1 MAAWWPRER
10 GPGLFEPAL
19 PLGVDKL
26 AAAFNEFAQG
36 VSLGARDGEL
46 GLKLGVNRLVVE
58 DNGVG
63 VLVWLASDV
72 GERMDRGWH
81 SGNPQGRYSRPDK
94 DLTRV
99 PWGIISGGSVNPTVV
114 SSD

>member
-26 AAAFNEFAQG
+26 AAAFNEFTQG

-46 GLKLGVNRLVVE
+46 GLKLG
-58 DNGVG
+58 D
-63 VLVWLASDV
+63 
-72 GERMDRGWH
+72 
-81 SGNPQGRYSRPDK
+81 
-94 DLTRV
+94 
-99 PWGIISGGSVNPTVV
+99 
-114 SSD
+114 

>member
-1 MAAWWPRER
+1 VAAWWPRER

-46 GLKLGVNRLVVE
+46 GLKLGVNCLVVE

-63 VLVWLASDV
+63 VLAWLASGV

-81 SGNPQGRYSRPDK
+81 SGNLQGRYSRPDK

-99 PWGIISGGSVNPTVV
+99 LGGPSLAEA
-114 SSD
+114 